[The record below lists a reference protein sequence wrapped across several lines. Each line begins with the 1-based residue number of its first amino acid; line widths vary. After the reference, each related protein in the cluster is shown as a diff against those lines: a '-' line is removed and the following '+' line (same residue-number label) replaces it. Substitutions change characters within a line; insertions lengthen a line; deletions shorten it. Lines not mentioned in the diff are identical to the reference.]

1 MTQFTRAKVQESLP
15 CQVAWLGGDLKPL
28 SVKNVQ
34 ATLFKYAGVV
44 KTTVSGPVAMTA
56 TTQDH
61 RYVTRFV
68 IPSDVVG
75 STIYV
80 EFTAQLQA
88 DDSQIYSEMTIAV
101 DPASTATSPSN
112 IISVI

>member
-15 CQVAWLGGDLKPL
+15 CQIAWLDKDHKPL
-28 SVKNVQ
+28 LVKNVQ

-44 KTTVSGPVAMTA
+44 KTTISGPVAMTA
-56 TTQDH
+56 STQDH
-61 RYVTRFV
+61 RFVTRFV
-68 IPSDVVG
+68 IPSDTLG

-80 EFTAQLQA
+80 EFIAQLQT

-101 DPASTATSPSN
+101 DPASSSSSSGN
-112 IISVI
+112 IITVV

>member
-15 CQVAWLGGDLKPL
+15 CQIAWLGSDLKPL

-44 KTTVSGPVAMTA
+44 KTIISGPVAMTS
-56 TTQDH
+56 TGDDH
-61 RYVTRFV
+61 RFVTRFV
-68 IPSDVVG
+68 IPNDVVG

-88 DDSQIYSEMTIAV
+88 DDSQIYSEMSIAV
-101 DPASTATSPSN
+101 DPSVTSSSPSN

>member
-1 MTQFTRAKVQESLP
+1 MIQFTRVKVQESLP
-15 CQVAWLGGDLKPL
+15 CQIAWLGSDHKPL
-28 SVKNVQ
+28 SVKNPQ

-44 KTTVSGPVAMTA
+44 KTVISGPVAMTA

-61 RYVTRFV
+61 RFVTRFV
-68 IPSDVVG
+68 IPNDTLG

-101 DPASTATSPSN
+101 DPASVSNASGN
-112 IISVI
+112 IITVV